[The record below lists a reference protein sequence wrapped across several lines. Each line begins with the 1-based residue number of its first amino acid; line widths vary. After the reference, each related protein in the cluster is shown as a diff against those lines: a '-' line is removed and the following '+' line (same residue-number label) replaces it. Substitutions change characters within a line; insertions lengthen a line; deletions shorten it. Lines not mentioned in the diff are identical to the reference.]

1 MKCEKCKILFPEGEL
16 QESHDV
22 PCYLFEAP
30 TRKLRKKQADNYR
43 RHNLCKKCHDIYERI
58 LFSILVST
66 LNSYQRLQFIDTAI
80 KFSNKYFRDDP
91 KTT

>member
-1 MKCEKCKILFPEGEL
+1 MKCDKCKEDFPEGEL
-16 QESHDV
+16 QGSHDV

-30 TRKLRKKQADNYR
+30 TRKLRKKQADNYG
-43 RHNLCKKCHDIYERI
+43 RHLICKKCHDIYERI
-58 LFSILVST
+58 LFFVLVST

-80 KFSNKYFRDDP
+80 KFSNNYFRDDT